1 MDSQLKKLSVYSP
14 YLDHHTQ
21 SEYSAIF
28 VDGSFIDTR
37 TGLPIELNDQT
48 PVRIIVANMYI
59 PDKDADQH
67 LKVEER
73 LVYNEGEEFHFY
85 MHLHDQ
91 DIRFSV
97 RNHEKIYVIKKGN
110 KIPHFIN
117 TSCEVYDWRY
127 ANGRLLPEFNPVN
140 ASSFNEAF
148 TRISE
153 KHRGGN
159 RSHVCNIYNTFYD
172 KNGEKIGLIRDAAF

>member
-1 MDSQLKKLSVYSP
+1 MTSNDKRLTEYSP
-14 YLDHHTQ
+14 YLEHFTQ
-21 SEYSAIF
+21 SEYSAF
-28 VDGSFIDTR
+28 FDNGNFIDVNT
-37 TGLPIELNDQT
+37 LKPIELNNGT
-48 PVRIIVANMYI
+48 PVRIIVANKYI
-59 PDKDADQH
+59 PDKDVDQH

-85 MHLHDQ
+85 MHIHDQ

-127 ANGRLLPEFNPVN
+127 ANGRLLPEFTPVY

-172 KNGEKIGLIRDAAF
+172 KNGEKIGWIRDAAF